1 MITIKW
7 LRWGDKKLR
16 VLHAPSVVGG
26 NATTLS
32 RTLNEIGIP
41 SISVAYEDHRFS
53 YLPDVVLWKSEQ
65 GIVRRELNRVS
76 SVFRAALGYE
86 VIHFNF
92 GTTMAM
98 PSLPLSQSGASL
110 SLRFVRELHFL
121 FTELLQ
127 ILEVRL
133 LILLRRR
140 IVITFQGD
148 DARQGDISC
157 QIFDESIALHVESDY
172 YNSRTDQIKRRR
184 IRRLSNLTSSI
195 YYVNPDLAHFLPATA
210 RFIPY
215 CHIDVDGKAL
225 SAKNRKTN
233 NVHIVHAPS
242 HQAAKGTDVIVEIL
256 RKMKDDGHLIEFT
269 LIEDIPHTELGDFL
283 LGVDL
288 LIDQLYAGWYGG
300 IAVEALCRGVPVMT
314 FLRRADFSAIPEQMA
329 EELPILPV
337 NSADLP
343 EALSRFLAL
352 GNRELNELQ
361 SYGIRYTANWHDPKK
376 VAAEYAQHYF
386 SRI

>member
-1 MITIKW
+1 MITISW

-32 RTLNEIGIP
+32 RTLNQIGIP

-53 YLPDVVLWKSEQ
+53 YMPDVLLWKSEQ
-65 GIVRRELNRVS
+65 GMVRREMKRIS

-98 PSLPLSQSGASL
+98 PSLPLSHSGASL
-110 SLRFVRELHFL
+110 SLRLVRELHFFL
-121 FTELLQ
+121 SELLQ

-140 IVITFQGD
+140 VVITFQGD
-148 DARQGDISC
+148 DARQGDISRE
-157 QIFDESIALHVESDY
+157 IFEESIALHVQSDY
-172 YNSRTDQIKRRR
+172 YNSRTDRIKRRR
-184 IRRLSNLTSSI
+184 IRRLSNLTNSI

-210 RFIPY
+210 KFIPY
-215 CHIDVDGKAL
+215 CHIEVDGKAP
-225 SAKNRKTN
+225 STKNRKTN
-233 NVHIVHAPS
+233 KVHIVHAPS
-242 HQAAKGTDVIVEIL
+242 HQAAKGTDVIVENL
-256 RKMKDDGHLIEFT
+256 KKMKDDGHPIEFT

-314 FLRRADFSAIPEQMA
+314 FLRHADFSVIPEQMA
-329 EELPILPV
+329 EDLPMIAV
-337 NSADLP
+337 NSADLS

-352 GNRELNELQ
+352 EDRELNELQ
-361 SYGIRYTANWHDPKK
+361 SCGIRYAAKWHDPKK
-376 VAAEYAQHYF
+376 VATEYAQHYF

>member
-1 MITIKW
+1 MITIRG

-32 RTLNEIGIP
+32 RTLNQIGIP

-53 YLPDVVLWKSEQ
+53 YMPDVLLWKSEQ
-65 GIVRRELNRVS
+65 GMVRREMKRIS

-98 PSLPLSQSGASL
+98 PSLPLSKSGASL

-121 FTELLQ
+121 FSELLQ

-140 IVITFQGD
+140 VVITFQGD
-148 DARQGDISC
+148 DARQGDVSRA
-157 QIFDESIALHVESDY
+157 IFDESIALHVQSDY
-172 YNSRTDQIKRRR
+172 YNSRTDRIKRRR
-184 IRRLSNLTSSI
+184 IRRLSNLTNSI

-210 RFIPY
+210 KFIPY
-215 CHIDVDGKAL
+215 CHIDVDGKAP
-225 SAKNRKTN
+225 STKNRKTN
-233 NVHIVHAPS
+233 RVHIVHAPS
-242 HQAAKGTDVIVEIL
+242 HQAAKGTDVIVENL
-256 RKMKDDGHLIEFT
+256 KKMKDDGHPIEFT
-269 LIEDIPHTELGDFL
+269 LLEDIPHTELGDFL

-314 FLRRADFSAIPEQMA
+314 FLRHADFSAIPEQMA
-329 EELPILPV
+329 EDLPMIAV
-337 NSADLP
+337 NSADLS

-352 GNRELNELQ
+352 EDRELNELQ
-361 SYGIRYTANWHDPKK
+361 SCGIRYAAKWHDPKK
-376 VAAEYAQHYF
+376 VATEYAQHYF

>member
-1 MITIKW
+1 MKRI
-7 LRWGDKKLR
+7 
-16 VLHAPSVVGG
+16 
-26 NATTLS
+26 
-32 RTLNEIGIP
+32 
-41 SISVAYEDHRFS
+41 
-53 YLPDVVLWKSEQ
+53 
-65 GIVRRELNRVS
+65 S

-98 PSLPLSQSGASL
+98 PSLPLSKSGASL

-121 FTELLQ
+121 FSELLQ

-140 IVITFQGD
+140 VVITFQGD
-148 DARQGDISC
+148 DARQGDVSRA
-157 QIFDESIALHVESDY
+157 IFDESIALHVQSDY
-172 YNSRTDQIKRRR
+172 YNSRTDRIKRRR
-184 IRRLSNLTSSI
+184 IRRLSNLTNSI

-210 RFIPY
+210 KFIPY
-215 CHIDVDGKAL
+215 CHIDVDGKAP
-225 SAKNRKTN
+225 STKNRKTN
-233 NVHIVHAPS
+233 RVHIVHAPS
-242 HQAAKGTDVIVEIL
+242 HQAAKGTDVIVENL
-256 RKMKDDGHLIEFT
+256 KKMKDDGHPIEFT
-269 LIEDIPHTELGDFL
+269 LLEDIPHTELGDFL

-314 FLRRADFSAIPEQMA
+314 FLRHADFSAIPEQMA
-329 EELPILPV
+329 EDLPMIAV
-337 NSADLP
+337 NSADLS

-352 GNRELNELQ
+352 EDRELNELQ
-361 SYGIRYTANWHDPKK
+361 SCGIRYAAKWHDPKK
-376 VAAEYAQHYF
+376 VATEYAQHYF

>member
-1 MITIKW
+1 MITIRW

-53 YLPDVVLWKSEQ
+53 YIPDVVLWKSGQ
-65 GIVRRELNRVS
+65 GIVRREVNRVS

-98 PSLPLSQSGASL
+98 PSLPLSQSGTSL

-121 FTELLQ
+121 LTEFLQ

-140 IVITFQGD
+140 VVITFQGD
-148 DARQGDISC
+148 DARQGDISR
-157 QIFDESIALHVESDY
+157 QIFEESIALHVQSDY
-172 YNSRTDQIKRRR
+172 YNSRTDRIKRRR
-184 IRRLSNLTSSI
+184 IRRLSNLTNSI
-195 YYVNPDLAHFLPATA
+195 YYVNPDLAHFLPVTA
-210 RFIPY
+210 KFIPY
-215 CHIDVDGKAL
+215 CHIDVDGKAP
-225 SAKNRKTN
+225 STKNRKTHK
-233 NVHIVHAPS
+233 VHIAHAPS
-242 HQAAKGTDVIVEIL
+242 HQAAKGTDVIVENL
-256 RKMKDDGHLIEFT
+256 KKMKNDGHPIEFT

-337 NSADLP
+337 NSADLA

-352 GNRELNELQ
+352 ENQELNELQ
-361 SYGIRYTANWHDPKK
+361 SCGIRYTANWHDPKK
-376 VAAEYAQHYF
+376 VAVEYAQHYF

>member
-1 MITIKW
+1 MMTISW
-7 LRWGDKKLR
+7 LRWGDKRLR

-32 RTLNEIGIP
+32 RTLNQIGVP

-53 YLPDVVLWKSEQ
+53 YGPDVVLWKN
-65 GIVRRELNRVS
+65 GRGKVRREMTRIS

-98 PSLPLSQSGASL
+98 PSLPLSHSGASL
-110 SLRFVRELHFL
+110 SLRLVREMHFFL
-121 FTELLQ
+121 SELLQ

-140 IVITFQGD
+140 VVITFQGD
-148 DARQGDISC
+148 DARQGDISRE
-157 QIFDESIALHVESDY
+157 IFEESIALHVQSDY
-172 YNSRTDQIKRRR
+172 YNSRTDRIKRRR
-184 IRRLSNLTSSI
+184 IRRLSNLTNSI

-210 RFIPY
+210 KFIPY
-215 CHIDVDGKAL
+215 CHIDVDGKAP
-225 SAKNRKTN
+225 STKNRKTN
-233 NVHIVHAPS
+233 KLHIVHAPS
-242 HQAAKGTDVIVEIL
+242 HQAAKGTDVIVENL
-256 RKMKDDGHLIEFT
+256 KRMKDDGHPIEFT

-300 IAVEALCRGVPVMT
+300 IAVEALCRGVPVVT
-314 FLRRADFSAIPEQMA
+314 FLRHADFSVIPEQMV
-329 EELPILPV
+329 EDLPMIPV
-337 NSADLP
+337 NSADLS

-352 GNRELNELQ
+352 EDRELNELQ
-361 SYGIRYTANWHDPKK
+361 SCGIRYAAKWHDPKK

>member
-1 MITIKW
+1 MITIRG

-32 RTLNEIGIP
+32 RTLNQIGIP

-53 YLPDVVLWKSEQ
+53 YRPDVVLWKSGQ
-65 GIVRRELNRVS
+65 SIVQREMKRIS

-98 PSLPLSQSGASL
+98 PSLPLSKSGASL

-121 FTELLQ
+121 FSELLQ

-140 IVITFQGD
+140 VVITFQGD
-148 DARQGDISC
+148 DARQGDVSRA
-157 QIFDESIALHVESDY
+157 IFDESIALHVQSDY
-172 YNSRTDQIKRRR
+172 YNSRTDRIKRRR
-184 IRRLSNLTSSI
+184 IRRLSNLTNSI

-210 RFIPY
+210 KFIPY
-215 CHIDVDGKAL
+215 CHIDVDGKAP
-225 SAKNRKTN
+225 STKNRKTN
-233 NVHIVHAPS
+233 RVHIVHAPS
-242 HQAAKGTDVIVEIL
+242 HQAAKGTDVIVENL
-256 RKMKDDGHLIEFT
+256 KKMKDDGHPIEFT
-269 LIEDIPHTELGDFL
+269 LLEDIPHTELGDFL

-314 FLRRADFSAIPEQMA
+314 FLRHADFSAIPEQMA
-329 EELPILPV
+329 EDLPMIAV
-337 NSADLP
+337 NSADLS

-352 GNRELNELQ
+352 EDRELNELQ
-361 SYGIRYTANWHDPKK
+361 SCGIRYAAKWHDPKK
-376 VAAEYAQHYF
+376 VATEYAQHYF

>member
-1 MITIKW
+1 MITIRW
-7 LRWGDKKLR
+7 LRWGDKELR

-32 RTLNEIGIP
+32 RTLNQIGIP

-53 YLPDVVLWKSEQ
+53 YKPDVLLWKGGQ
-65 GIVRRELNRVS
+65 GVVRREITRII

-86 VIHFNF
+86 VLHFNF

-98 PSLPLSQSGASL
+98 PSFPLSPSGASL
-110 SLRFVRELHFL
+110 SLRFARRLHYIL
-121 FTELLQ
+121 SELLQ

-133 LILLRRR
+133 LIILRRR
-140 IVITFQGD
+140 VVITFQGD
-148 DARQGDISC
+148 DARQGDVSRE
-157 QIFDESIALHVESDY
+157 IFDDSIALHVQSDY
-172 YNSRTDQIKRRR
+172 YNTQTDRIKRRR
-184 IRRLSNLTSSI
+184 IRRLSKLSNYI
-195 YYVNPDLAHFLPATA
+195 FYVNPDLAHFLPATA
-210 RFIPY
+210 KFIPY
-215 CHIDVDGKAL
+215 CHIEVDGKTP
-225 SAKNRKTN
+225 STEIRKTN
-233 NVHIVHAPS
+233 NVHVVHAPS

-256 RKMKDDGHLIEFT
+256 TKMRDNGHPIDFT
-269 LIEDIPHTELGDFL
+269 LIEDIPHNELGDFL

-288 LIDQLYAGWYGG
+288 LIDQLHAGWYGG

-314 FLRRADFSAIPEQMA
+314 FLRHADFGAIPEQMA

-337 NSADLP
+337 NSADLS

-352 GNRELNELQ
+352 ENRELNELQ
-361 SYGIRYTANWHDPKK
+361 SCGIRYAAKWHNPKK

>member
-1 MITIKW
+1 MITIRG
-7 LRWGDKKLR
+7 LRWGDKRLR

-32 RTLNEIGIP
+32 RTLNQIGIP

-53 YLPDVVLWKSEQ
+53 YRPDVVLWKSGQ
-65 GIVRRELNRVS
+65 GIVRREMKRIS

-110 SLRFVRELHFL
+110 SLRLVRELHFL
-121 FTELLQ
+121 LSELLQ

-140 IVITFQGD
+140 VVITFQGD
-148 DARQGDISC
+148 DARQGDISRE
-157 QIFDESIALHVESDY
+157 IFDESIALHVQSDY
-172 YNSRTDQIKRRR
+172 YNSRTDRIKRRR
-184 IRRLSNLTSSI
+184 IRRLSHLTNSI

-215 CHIDVDGKAL
+215 CHIDVDGKTP
-225 SAKNRKTN
+225 STKNRKTN

-256 RKMKDDGHLIEFT
+256 KKMKDDGYPIDFT
-269 LIEDIPHTELGDFL
+269 LIEDIPHNELGDFL
-283 LGVDL
+283 LGADL
-288 LIDQLYAGWYGG
+288 LIDQLHAGWYGG

-314 FLRRADFSAIPEQMA
+314 FLRHADFEAIPEQMA

-337 NSADLP
+337 NSADLS

-352 GNRELNELQ
+352 ENRVLNELQ
-361 SYGIRYTANWHDPKK
+361 SCGIRYAAKWHNPKK

>member
-1 MITIKW
+1 MITISW

-32 RTLNEIGIP
+32 RTLNQIGIP

-53 YLPDVVLWKSEQ
+53 YRPDVVLWKSGQ
-65 GIVRRELNRVS
+65 SIVQREMKRIS

-98 PSLPLSQSGASL
+98 PSLPLSKSGASL

-121 FTELLQ
+121 FSELLQ

-140 IVITFQGD
+140 VVITFQGD
-148 DARQGDISC
+148 DARQGDVSRA
-157 QIFDESIALHVESDY
+157 IFDESIALHVQSDY
-172 YNSRTDQIKRRR
+172 YNSRTDRIKRRR
-184 IRRLSNLTSSI
+184 IRRLSNLTNSI

-210 RFIPY
+210 KFIPY
-215 CHIDVDGKAL
+215 CHIDVDGKAP
-225 SAKNRKTN
+225 STKNRKTN
-233 NVHIVHAPS
+233 RVHIVHAPS
-242 HQAAKGTDVIVEIL
+242 HQAAKGTDVIVENL
-256 RKMKDDGHLIEFT
+256 KKMKDDGHPIEFT
-269 LIEDIPHTELGDFL
+269 LLEDIPHTELGDFL

-314 FLRRADFSAIPEQMA
+314 FLRHADFSAIPEQMA
-329 EELPILPV
+329 EDLPMIAV
-337 NSADLP
+337 NSADLS

-352 GNRELNELQ
+352 EDRELNELQ
-361 SYGIRYTANWHDPKK
+361 SCGIRYAAKWHDPKK
-376 VAAEYAQHYF
+376 VATEYAQHYF